1 MIDAAWLLWSRVL
14 LDYANAATT
23 WSLTRMPR
31 NALIDM
37 SDQTMKTNTIDHEA
51 HTIAGRIGYVIVG
64 LVYAVAAFQV
74 SASIAAVVINSTG
87 VTDWIRFS
95 FLLKSVFG
103 ASISVIA
110 YGTVS
115 NRLIKIGMRVCYA
128 LVVGTVFVIG
138 GYTVL
143 TSLMSL

>member
-1 MIDAAWLLWSRVL
+1 
-14 LDYANAATT
+14 
-23 WSLTRMPR
+23 
-31 NALIDM
+31 
-37 SDQTMKTNTIDHEA
+37 MKTNTIDHEA
-51 HTIAGRIGYVIVG
+51 HTIASKIGYVIVG